1 MADLATRLDPRIL
14 GVDRNDIFIPFREC
28 TPKILVVTDG
38 LNYAAAQPFG
48 LSQFV
53 SSLTSA
59 TIHGMT
65 PTVVKAS
72 RAGSPGADITNFNF
86 TDATRGL
93 DIKRYDVLFL
103 FGIWAQGVSDLPEAE
118 RNVIARFM
126 QAGGGVFATGD
137 HETLGASLSS
147 SVPRVRA
154 MRKWVA
160 TDTPPDRANTS
171 RHSTNWSGSNESEEF
186 ADQSDAIPQ
195 RLYVN
200 YRTLGNG
207 IFQPDFERLAHP
219 VLQLPAPRK
228 VVEVFPDHPHEGECV
243 IPAAFNTSF
252 KVDGQVAQ
260 EWPSTFFLP
269 PRPELAAYSMS
280 HGDGFENGNPDKS
293 GLVPKCFGA
302 IATYNGQRAGVGRVV
317 TDATWHHFVN
327 INLDGSGS
335 GQSALRPGGVDS
347 EEMTRI
353 RQYYVNLATWLMPK
367 NVRRCLFV
375 LQALDAMAR
384 FPLYEEL
391 QGAAAPKFDAD
402 VARTLGRSLLAA
414 LRQDQPAWIAEA
426 LADDALT
433 DALGEKARARLEEP
447 AVQATLGAFTVDL
460 AHAAVGGMLASMI
473 GELNTMKSLKEIR
486 PHESFVNG
494 AVKGAAQGVNLA
506 LAARREQNARLD
518 KLLSSEFK

>member
-1 MADLATRLDPRIL
+1 MAELTTRLDPRIL
-14 GVDRNDIFIPFREC
+14 GVDRNDLFIPFREC

-38 LNYAAAQPFG
+38 LNYSAGPFG
-48 LSQFV
+48 LTQFV
-53 SSLTSA
+53 ASLTSA

-65 PTVVKAS
+65 PIVVKAS
-72 RAGSPGADITNFNF
+72 RGGSAGADITGFNF

-103 FGIWAQGVSDLPEAE
+103 FGIWAQGMADLPEAE

-147 SVPRVRA
+147 SIPRVRA

-160 TDTPPDRANTS
+160 AESPPNVANTQ
-171 RHSTNWSGSNESEEF
+171 RHSTNWSGSNETEEF

-207 IFQPDFERLAHP
+207 IFQPDFDRLAHP
-219 VLQLPAPRK
+219 VLQLTGRRR
-228 VVEVFPDHPHEGECV
+228 VIEVFPDHPHEGECV
-243 IPAAFNTSF
+243 IPSAFNTSF
-252 KVDGQVAQ
+252 TVDGQATP
-260 EWPSTFFLP
+260 EWPNTFFLP
-269 PRPELAAYSMS
+269 PRPELAAFSMS
-280 HGDGFENGNPDKS
+280 HGDGFENGITDKS

-302 IATYNGQRAGVGRVV
+302 IATYNGQRANVGRVV

-327 INLDGSGS
+327 INLDGAGS
-335 GQSALRPGGVDS
+335 GLSALRPGGVDS
-347 EEMTRI
+347 DEMTRM
-353 RQYYVNLATWLMPK
+353 RQYYVNLATWLMPR

-375 LQALDAMAR
+375 LQALELMTQ

-391 QGAAAPKFDAD
+391 QGAMAPKFDA
-402 VARTLGRSLLAA
+402 AAAQGLGRSVLSA
-414 LRQDQPAWIAEA
+414 LRQQQPAWVADA
-426 LADDALT
+426 VADDALT

-447 AVQATLGAFTVDL
+447 ELQATLGSFTAEL
-460 AHAAVGGMLASMI
+460 AHAAVGGMFAAI
-473 GELNTMKSLKEIR
+473 VGELNAMKSLKEIK
-486 PHESFVNG
+486 PHESFVNST
-494 AVKGAAQGVNLA
+494 AKGAAQGVKLTLA
-506 LAARREQNARLD
+506 VRREQLARLD
-518 KLLSSEFK
+518 KLLSTEFK

>member
-1 MADLATRLDPRIL
+1 MAELTTRLDPRIL
-14 GVDRNDIFIPFREC
+14 GVDRNDFLIPFREC

-38 LNYAAAQPFG
+38 LNYSAGPFG
-48 LSQFV
+48 LTQFV
-53 SSLTSA
+53 ASLTGA
-59 TIHGMT
+59 TIHGLT
-65 PTVVKAS
+65 PIVVKTS
-72 RAGSPGADITNFNF
+72 RGGSPGADINNFNF

-103 FGIWAQGVSDLPEAE
+103 FGIWAQGVADLPDAE

-147 SVPRVRA
+147 SIPRVRA

-160 TDTPPDRANTS
+160 ADTPPNVASTT
-171 RHSTNWSGSNESEEF
+171 RHSTNWSGSDETEAF
-186 ADQSDAIPQ
+186 ADQSDAVPQ

-207 IFQPDFERLAHP
+207 IFQPDFDRLAHP

-228 VVEVFPDHPHEGECV
+228 VIEVFPDHPHEGECV
-243 IPAAFNTSF
+243 IPAVFNTTF
-252 KVDGQVAQ
+252 KVDGQVAP

-280 HGDGFENGNPDKS
+280 HGDGFALDVDHHKS

-335 GQSALRPGGVDS
+335 GLSALRPGGVDS
-347 EEMTRI
+347 DELTRM

-375 LQALDAMAR
+375 FQALEAMAR

-391 QGAAAPKFDAD
+391 QGTVVPKFDAD
-402 VARTLGRSLLAA
+402 AARGLGRSLLAA
-414 LRQDQPAWIAEA
+414 LRQDQPAWVAEA

-433 DALGEKARARLEEP
+433 DALGDKARARLEDPE
-447 AVQATLGAFTVDL
+447 VQATLGTFTADL

-473 GELNTMKSLKEIR
+473 GELNAMKSLKEIK
-486 PHESFVNG
+486 PHESFVGG
-494 AVKGAAQGVNLA
+494 AAKGAAQGVTLLLA
-506 LAARREQNARLD
+506 ERREQNARLD
-518 KLLSSEFK
+518 KLLLSEFK